1 MHCENSCHW
10 NLIGARQYIFGS
22 FLQSFLCNF
31 RRCYTNLPR
40 PLRQLCFL
48 VKRVSVVSKRSCCV
62 IPSWLVSSWKTP
74 SYVGYG
80 PNIIGSISVSR
91 RLNAPVSG
99 AFNSAVDGSGDGA
112 AKSSTGMGKFD
123 STISF
128 NAAYGGGWG
137 IYGASN
143 TVQPPAFQT
152 LIIIKIWKVGGWTVW
167 DDPYTGELLDADIC
181 KFGQYTSPA
190 VWPP

>member
-1 MHCENSCHW
+1 MGLANTSLVRFCK
-10 NLIGARQYIFGS
+10 AS
-22 FLQSFLCNF
+22 F
-31 RRCYTNLPR
+31 
-40 PLRQLCFL
+40 
-48 VKRVSVVSKRSCCV
+48 VISVAV
-62 IPSWLVSSWKTP
+62 IQICRGHFA
-74 SYVGYG
+74 SYVGAV
-80 PNIIGSISVSR
+80 PNITGSISVSR

-112 AKSSTGMGKFD
+112 EKSSTGMVKFD

-152 LIIIKIWKVGGWTVW
+152 LIIIKI
-167 DDPYTGELLDADIC
+167 
-181 KFGQYTSPA
+181 
-190 VWPP
+190 